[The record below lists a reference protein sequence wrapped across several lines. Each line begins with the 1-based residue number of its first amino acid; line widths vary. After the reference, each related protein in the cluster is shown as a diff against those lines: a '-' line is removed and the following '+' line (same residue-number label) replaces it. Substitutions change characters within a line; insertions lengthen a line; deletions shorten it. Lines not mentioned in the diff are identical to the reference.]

1 MSGKPGRSGGSR
13 PGAGPPFKTVT
24 LRQGDT
30 WIVMA
35 PTPQTATV
43 EVLNR
48 NTVVLKMNDGSI
60 IKLAR

>member
-1 MSGKPGRSGGSR
+1 MTGKPGRSGGSR
-13 PGAGPPFKTVT
+13 PGAGPPFKKVT

-30 WIVMA
+30 WVVMS

-48 NTVVLKMNDGSI
+48 NTVVLKLDDGAI
-60 IKLAR
+60 IKLVR

>member
-1 MSGKPGRSGGSR
+1 MAGKPGRSGGSR
-13 PGAGPPFKTVT
+13 PGAGPPFKSVT

-35 PTPQTATV
+35 PTPQTAIV
-43 EVLNR
+43 EVLNK
-48 NTVVLKMNDGSI
+48 NTVILRMDDGSI

>member
-43 EVLNR
+43 EGLNR
-48 NTVVLKMNDGSI
+48 NTVILRMGDGQI
-60 IKLAR
+60 MKLA